1 MLQRNHHILLMRG
14 ASVQGEWEDAVSAD
28 LTKYQECSWQRM
40 RLPTTIVPVS
50 YDLKLHT
57 NMKVSLAVALTHLR
71 CTRVLAEEF
80 VLRLHEED
88 CRVSMGTACSTA
100 AS

>member
-57 NMKVSLAVALTHLR
+57 NMKVSLAAALTRYEVHPCAGR
-71 CTRVLAEEF
+71 RICAKTP
-80 VLRLHEED
+80 
-88 CRVSMGTACSTA
+88 
-100 AS
+100 